1 MRNEE
6 QKEQIALIKICRK
19 SPYTDL
25 RKIFAIPNGGK
36 RNMVT
41 AVNMKR
47 EGVLAGVPDLF
58 LPVPRGQYHGL
69 FTEMKKAKGG
79 VVSPT
84 QKEKLKELNED
95 GYKTEVGNGS
105 VDAVDVLLE
114 YSRC

>member
-6 QKEQIALIKICRK
+6 QKEQIALIKFCRK
-19 SPYTDL
+19 STYTDL

-69 FTEMKKAKGG
+69 FIEMKKAKGG
-79 VVSPT
+79 VVSPK

-95 GYKTEVGNGS
+95 GYKAVVCNGY
-105 VDAVDVLLE
+105 VEAMDVLLE
-114 YSRC
+114 YIRC